1 MIKHNQVLFCS
12 GTADIKH
19 LLRPFNYTLFTPYS
33 TQHGIK
39 GAEFD
44 NVFVI
49 LDNGRWNQ
57 YNFQYLFEETTGKES
72 VIERTQKIHRGGVEN
87 DFGIVG

>member
-1 MIKHNQVLFCS
+1 MQSK
-12 GTADIKH
+12 
-19 LLRPFNYTLFTPYS
+19 
-33 TQHGIK
+33 HGIK

-57 YNFQYLFEETTGKES
+57 YNFKYLFEGTTEKKS
-72 VIERTQKIHRGGVEN
+72 VIERTQKMFYVILEDGVDFDCAIGGGVEN